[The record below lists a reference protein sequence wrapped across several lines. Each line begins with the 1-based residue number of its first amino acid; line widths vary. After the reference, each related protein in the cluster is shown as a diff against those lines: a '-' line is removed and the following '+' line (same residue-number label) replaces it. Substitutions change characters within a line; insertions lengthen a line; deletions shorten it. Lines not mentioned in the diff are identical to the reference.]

1 MAKNSFS
8 AFQKIKNVFLRIKLV
23 FDVIIPLFPIAFLIY
38 SLAVSM
44 GFLWANI
51 ITLTLSAAHYIFHVI
66 VLFQSRED
74 KELKQT
80 IKLIYKTCV
89 RFVKFLTLAI
99 SIYGLWLSIAHI
111 NLLTL
116 LLTALS
122 LSGWIF
128 QVTLDIIIHVVTSY
142 AKFIEEAF
150 LVNAEKA
157 KKPAELPKPHVEK
170 KRVNEEEQ
178 QTITPECEQPDK
190 PTEEVQKKTE
200 PKTEQA
206 KPSEPIPTEP
216 SMPTFTPNETVPTP
230 KALAVEAVS
239 APSDTENNHTKD
251 EKKGLSLFR
260 IFDIFKTK

>member
-1 MAKNSFS
+1 MMAKNSFS
-8 AFQKIKNVFLRIKLV
+8 TFQKIKKFFGRVKLV
-23 FDVIIPLFPIAFLIY
+23 FDIIIPLFPIAFLIY

-51 ITLTLSAAHYIFHVI
+51 ISLSLSGAHYIFHVI
-66 VLFQSRED
+66 VLFQSREN
-74 KELKQT
+74 KELKKT

-111 NLLTL
+111 NLLSL

-122 LSGWIF
+122 LFGWIF
-128 QVTLDIIIHVVTSY
+128 QVTLDIIIYVVTSY
-142 AKFIEEAF
+142 ARFIEEAF

-157 KKPAELPKPHVEK
+157 KKPAELPKPHVEE

-178 QTITPECEQPDK
+178 PTLTPECEQPDK

-200 PKTEQA
+200 PQTETVSA
-206 KPSEPIPTEP
+206 PSE
-216 SMPTFTPNETVPTP
+216 PTFTPNEIVPAP
-230 KALAVEAVS
+230 KALAAETAS
-239 APSDTENNHTKD
+239 PAPSNTENNHTKD
-251 EKKGLSLFR
+251 DKKGFSIFR
-260 IFDIFKTK
+260 VFDIFKKK

>member
-1 MAKNSFS
+1 MMAKNSFS

-23 FDVIIPLFPIAFLIY
+23 FDIIIPLFPIAFLIY

-51 ITLTLSAAHYIFHVI
+51 ITLSLSVAHYIFHVI
-66 VLFQSRED
+66 VLFQARED
-74 KELKQT
+74 KELKKT

-99 SIYGLWLSIAHI
+99 SIYGLWLSITHI

-122 LSGWIF
+122 LFGWIF
-128 QVTLDIIIHVVTSY
+128 QVTLDIIIHIVTSY

-157 KKPAELPKPHVEK
+157 KKPAELLKPNVEK

-200 PKTEQA
+200 TQTEQPA
-206 KPSEPIPTEP
+206 PSESMPTP
-216 SMPTFTPNETVPTP
+216 SMPTFTPNEIVPAP

-239 APSDTENNHTKD
+239 TPSNTENSHTKD
-251 EKKGLSLFR
+251 EKKGFSIFH
-260 IFDIFKTK
+260 IFDIFKKK